1 LTASAH
7 GAGAHLQASANVP
20 RFDVQKDFGAVKST
34 VVTTRGIDPA
44 SRSRHWHE
52 AIAHTSF
59 PHDLEFGNP
68 ASFTGELVN
77 WQVGDVSISR
87 LQSQALQYRRLPK
100 HLKPE
105 RREEFLVTVPARSEI
120 QFSQCGRE
128 VRCNPGG
135 FILERSDEP
144 YVFSHAEQA
153 DLWVLKVDASALGA
167 RIRQP
172 GRFCSYQFDAS
183 NGASAL
189 FTDILHI
196 IPRRYG
202 VMTEEL
208 CETVGRQLIDLLA
221 LALEAD
227 ERTLTSHGS
236 AVRASHLT
244 RIDSFLRRHLN
255 DPDLDP
261 QKVAA
266 GCGIS
271 VRYLHELLRDTN
283 QTLGQWIRDQRLAA
297 ARERLRDP
305 GNVDTIAQVAYRF
318 GFCDHAQFSRAFKAQ
333 FGITPKDFKMMQ
345 GRRN

>member
-1 LTASAH
+1 
-7 GAGAHLQASANVP
+7 
-20 RFDVQKDFGAVKST
+20 VKST
-34 VVTTRGIDPA
+34 IITTRGVDAA

-52 AIAHTSF
+52 AIARTYFSL
-59 PHDLEFGNP
+59 DLDFGDAARFN
-68 ASFTGELVN
+68 GELVS
-77 WQVGDVSISR
+77 WQLGDVSISR
-87 LQSQALQYRRLPK
+87 LQSQPLQYRRLPK
-100 HLKPE
+100 HLLPE
-105 RREEFLVTVPARSEI
+105 RKEEFLVTIPTRSEL

-144 YVFSHAEQA
+144 YIFSHADTA
-153 DLWVLKVDASALGA
+153 DMWVLKVDASALGA

-172 GRFCSYQFDAS
+172 DRFCSYQFDAT

-189 FTDILHI
+189 FVDMLHL

-202 VMTEEL
+202 VMNEQV
-208 CETVGRQLIDLLA
+208 CETVGRQLMDLLA
-221 LALEAD
+221 LALESD
-227 ERTLTSHGS
+227 ERTLTSHSS

-244 RIDSFLRRHLN
+244 RIDAFLRRHLH

-261 QKVAA
+261 HKVAN

-297 ARERLRDP
+297 AREKLGSAGDKES
-305 GNVDTIAQVAYRF
+305 IAQIAYRF
-318 GFCDHAQFSRAFKAQ
+318 GFSDHAQFSRAFRAQ
-333 FGITPKDFKMMQ
+333 FGLSPRDYRQQQM
-345 GRRN
+345 RRH